1 MNTLRLARVLTSA
14 MLTLAM
20 LAMLAMLAGCA
31 ELPHA
36 HDHTH
41 DHARETPSAHAAM
54 REAAALLLDG
64 IQLYDNGHFT
74 DAIATLGMPAMGAA
88 PEPMRVE
95 ALKYTAF
102 SYCVMDDYG
111 HCRHAFERALAIDA
125 GFELS
130 KSERGHP
137 MWGSVFDAAKAAS
150 EQERAHSALDGERE
164 RWRGIDLWRAR

>member
-1 MNTLRLARVLTSA
+1 MSTVRLAWVRTSA
-14 MLTLAM
+14 MLT
-20 LAMLAMLAGCA
+20 LAMLAGCA

-36 HDHTH
+36 HDH

-64 IQLYDNGHFT
+64 IRLYDNGHFT

-137 MWGSVFDAAKAAS
+137 MWGPVFEAAKAAS